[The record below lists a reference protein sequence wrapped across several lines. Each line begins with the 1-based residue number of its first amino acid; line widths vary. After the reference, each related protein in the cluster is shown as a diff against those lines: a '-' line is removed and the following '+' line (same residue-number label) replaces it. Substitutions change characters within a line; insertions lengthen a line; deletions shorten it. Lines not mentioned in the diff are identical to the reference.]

1 MKNKE
6 YYNQLQ
12 KLKEV
17 SDIAFMD
24 TLDEESSIEDITK
37 EFNSHI
43 ELVGV
48 SFARK
53 IKRENNKV
61 KSLKSKKILVVDSQ
75 YLLPEYK
82 GDVTTEEIIDKLE
95 SKYGVKVFLIDA
107 SRTNLEGIKMKEFPP
122 VYLI

>member
-12 KLKEV
+12 RLKEV

-53 IKRENNKV
+53 IKRQDNTIK
-61 KSLKSKKILVVDSQ
+61 
-75 YLLPEYK
+75 
-82 GDVTTEEIIDKLE
+82 
-95 SKYGVKVFLIDA
+95 A
-107 SRTNLEGIKMKEFPP
+107 SRS
-122 VYLI
+122 